1 MLDRL
6 SDGHGCL
13 LGQLVDSAT
22 CVACACVDDSH
33 WRAVRVS
40 DKGSPL
46 STSRGL
52 GWDTSVLS
60 SSGLCFASDRGPLV
74 YPALRYLQV
83 GWETSIE
90 PSSRPA
96 PEPAQSLPVAPP
108 GRRNPNRTPP
118 CEPGSPGLHRNW
130 AGIVP
135 APLTTSSRHTRSWA
149 SHHAQNGFQ
158 ALFMSPVGVDGVTD
172 TCRIDDRSLT
182 NSYQNRGRIA
192 KNP

>member
-52 GWDTSVLS
+52 VWDTSVPFRVGSVLRIGS
-60 SSGLCFASDRGPLV
+60 RPVGVFRV
-74 YPALRYLQV
+74 RYLQV

-90 PSSRPA
+90 PTSRPA
-96 PEPAQSLPVAPP
+96 PEPAQSLRVALP
-108 GRRNPNRTPP
+108 GRCNPNRTPP
-118 CEPGSPGLHRNW
+118 CESGSPGLHRM
-130 AGIVP
+130 AS
-135 APLTTSSRHTRSWA
+135 LTTSSRHPRSWA
-149 SHHAQNGFQ
+149 SHHAQNRFQ
-158 ALFMSPVGVDGVTD
+158 ALFMSPVGVNGVTD
-172 TCRIDDRSLT
+172 RCQIDDRSLT
-182 NSYQNRGRIA
+182 SSCQNR
-192 KNP
+192 